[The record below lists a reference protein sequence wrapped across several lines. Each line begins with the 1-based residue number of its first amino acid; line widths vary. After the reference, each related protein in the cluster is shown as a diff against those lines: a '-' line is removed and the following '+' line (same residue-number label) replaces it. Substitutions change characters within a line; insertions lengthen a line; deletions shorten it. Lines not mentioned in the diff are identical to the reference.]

1 VLWEAWAYH
10 IGYELTLAEFNGVGG
25 TTDNSV
31 VELIG
36 FENFDPLPIGGEDIT
51 PFNPLTTFWEGWI
64 PGGIMLDLTDVNSD
78 IIRPGFTDNVD
89 SYTNEDIY
97 NALDWGIES
106 PQEFRDRLLRES
118 GDRDRADVINLF
130 EGYFWN

>member
-1 VLWEAWAYH
+1 MLWEAWAYH

-51 PFNPLTTFWEGWI
+51 PFNPLTLTLLFFNQN
-64 PGGIMLDLTDVNSD
+64 PVDLA
-78 IIRPGFTDNVD
+78 ILE
-89 SYTNEDIY
+89 YTNPLKHATFTHRI
-97 NALDWGIES
+97 
-106 PQEFRDRLLRES
+106 
-118 GDRDRADVINLF
+118 
-130 EGYFWN
+130 